1 MIVNDSHVLFM
12 HELLPLN
19 LNMNMGNVTHFCFIK
34 CSALKH
40 SIVFLLLLAQFFKA
54 ITRKIHVTNIKSFA
68 LEYHFYAENPFEII
82 PSLTRDKK

>member
-19 LNMNMGNVTHFCFIK
+19 LNMGNITHFCFIK
-34 CSALKH
+34 CSALKL

-54 ITRKIHVTNIKSFA
+54 ITRKIHVTNIKFC
-68 LEYHFYAENPFEII
+68 P
-82 PSLTRDKK
+82 